1 MCVLKKSDFYQTM
14 SKYLEENF
22 VLNLILDRQKKL
34 ANMQVFKGEKFS
46 IDAVVL
52 SSNLRTIVLSYDS
65 LPVCQTAKLQMFIG
79 IYVVPMNFFLQYL

>member
-1 MCVLKKSDFYQTM
+1 M

-65 LPVCQTAKLQMFIG
+65 LPDIPTFSKYFNQSQLLLIQESFW
-79 IYVVPMNFFLQYL
+79 YVQGWNSVALNFY